1 MNKNKIKREL
11 LWLILQECVP
21 LLKMCKGPVWY
32 SQAFSRSTNREGQVT
47 PGGSSDSHVPWPFSG
62 EASGE
67 GEDRGRHQSRWGQQA
82 LGAKAVLARPRRMQ
96 VLGENI
102 SVCEYE
108 RHSPRAEA
116 GSGLW
121 AKWPDSGTELLGSG
135 LEQPSWTCVS
145 LEGLGLPRCR
155 QASVLSS
162 VSGSDDGECDRQVC
176 RHLT

>member
-1 MNKNKIKREL
+1 MENGSTLNKNKIKREL
-11 LWLILQECVP
+11 LWLILQESVP

-32 SQAFSRSTNREGQVT
+32 SQAFSRSTNKEGPVT

-67 GEDRGRHQSRWGQQA
+67 GEDRGRHQSRCGRQA
-82 LGAKAVLARPRRMQ
+82 LGAKASLARPRRMQ

-116 GSGLW
+116 GAGLW
-121 AKWPDSGTELLGSG
+121 VKWPDSGTELLGSG
-135 LEQPSWTCVS
+135 LEQLLWKA
-145 LEGLGLPRCR
+145 LGCPATGRL
-155 QASVLSS
+155 LS
-162 VSGSDDGECDRQVC
+162 
-176 RHLT
+176 